1 VEKFSKLARSNFGRD
16 AGLASAQQETIMTDQ
31 ERLNHIMSS
40 TNEEYL
46 GDGLYVSFDGFMITF
61 RTPRQ
66 HGDHLVMLE
75 PEMFAALVEY
85 QKRVTT
91 PTPEDNTS

>member
-1 VEKFSKLARSNFGRD
+1 
-16 AGLASAQQETIMTDQ
+16 
-31 ERLNHIMSS
+31 
-40 TNEEYL
+40 
-46 GDGLYVSFDGFMITF
+46 MITL
-61 RTPRQ
+61 RAPRQ

-75 PEMFAALVEY
+75 PEVFAALVEY